1 MRKLTALLALFLAV
15 STAMPTLAAPKHA
28 LARVASVAVAP
39 VVHPV
44 KSAKFLSKATLGS
57 VLFAVETG
65 VDGARLGLEGADK
78 ALDAISIKGRVP
90 VLDAVYAF
98 VSVGAKDAAKAD
110 AWLERQEDYLLGR
123 HN

>member
-1 MRKLTALLALFLAV
+1 MKRVIALVALFLAV
-15 STAMPTLAAPKHA
+15 SATAPASTEAKHA
-28 LARVASVAVAP
+28 LARVASVVTTP

-44 KSAKFLSKATLGS
+44 KSVKFLSKATLGS

-78 ALDAISIKGRVP
+78 AFDAISIKGKVP

-110 AWLERQEDYLLGR
+110 VWLERQEQYLFGS